1 MSVWYDIRQKS
12 LGKEPRIE
20 DKYLNDKDISR
31 ILESHKVGPS
41 GDSPIRMFYIMNKD
55 DDDMVRMYS
64 VTLKAVYHSD
74 GNRDFNDEE
83 NIRSITK
90 YCHNIISVT

>member
-1 MSVWYDIRQKS
+1 
-12 LGKEPRIE
+12 
-20 DKYLNDKDISR
+20 
-31 ILESHKVGPS
+31 
-41 GDSPIRMFYIMNKD
+41 MNKD